1 MEEVGAVSQG
11 DLIPAERC
19 QRCFRQWLH
28 TRTAGRAHEDDAQ
41 GSVLFPSPSSS
52 RRFPSSHLEC
62 RCSEQT
68 ASILG
73 QAARAWLSG
82 LRLSIALWKGNTWAD

>member
-11 DLIPAERC
+11 DPIPAEHC
-19 QRCFRQWLH
+19 QCCFRQWLH
-28 TRTAGRAHEDDAQ
+28 TRTAGRADEDGAQ

-62 RCSEQT
+62 CCSEQ
-68 ASILG
+68 ASWVRQPEPG
-73 QAARAWLSG
+73 SPV
-82 LRLSIALWKGNTWAD
+82 